1 MTAGT
6 SQNLMEPI
14 GHASTAAHTGQL
26 HMGSQPAM
34 AESHTEL
41 QAGEMMTASG
51 AGLMTAG
58 AQSQASAGLSA
69 GEPQLSG
76 SDNGSGS
83 PYGEGMMGAA
93 DAYESPFSGGGKP
106 APVTRVM
113 TLENT
118 VVTPEDKGDDDSKPP
133 TTRGGKS

>member
-1 MTAGT
+1 MSAGT
-6 SQNLMEPI
+6 SKNLMEPI
-14 GHASTAAHTGQL
+14 GNPATSAHTGQL
-26 HMGSQPAM
+26 HLGSQPAM
-34 AESHTEL
+34 ADSHADL
-41 QAGEMMTASG
+41 QSGEMMTASG

-58 AQSQASAGLSA
+58 APSQASAGLSA

-76 SDNGSGS
+76 SDNGPGS

-93 DAYESPFSGGGKP
+93 DAYESPFTGGGKP